1 MTLKQHLTLINI
13 FNNLYLF
20 LIASYYNG
28 LKARAKKSGIN
39 LYFIIRGRLSKTI
52 HDFLVLFT
60 IGSSLAD
67 INRFRSQVFEDKIK

>member
-1 MTLKQHLTLINI
+1 MHRIIEVDRKLENKKIISSFVST
-13 FNNLYLF
+13 Y
-20 LIASYYNG
+20 G